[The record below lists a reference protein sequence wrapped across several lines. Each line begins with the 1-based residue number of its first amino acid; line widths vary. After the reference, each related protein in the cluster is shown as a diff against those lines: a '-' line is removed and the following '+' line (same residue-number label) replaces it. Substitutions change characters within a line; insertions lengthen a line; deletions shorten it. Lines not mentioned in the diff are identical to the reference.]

1 MLYEISN
8 PKVQL
13 SKVTDV
19 YALYQGVQH
28 HDPDVELVLI
38 DPNHAYDVQGRL
50 DLLESRDIAVVHI
63 KGVIMPARLKAI
75 YVEMPEVMSDLGH
88 GLTQDYKPLI
98 DPDMYKV
105 KSGEL
110 SDRGKPIPELPVLNV
125 HLDKVPYH
133 LKGGESA
140 AIIDVTSQ
148 PDKGNDSE

>member
-1 MLYEISN
+1 MIYEISN

-13 SKVTDV
+13 SKVTEV

-38 DPNHAYDVQGRL
+38 DPDHVHPLEDRIALLKARSNAVTQLQGTLTR
-50 DLLESRDIAVVHI
+50 V
-63 KGVIMPARLKAI
+63 KLKAI
-75 YVEMPEVMSDLGH
+75 YVEIPNEQSKNPFESLTPEV
-88 GLTQDYKPLI
+88 
-98 DPDMYKV
+98 
-105 KSGEL
+105 
-110 SDRGKPIPELPVLNV
+110 PVVNV
-125 HLDKVPYH
+125 HLDKVPYL